1 MNKTKL
7 TVPNILRALRY
18 TAFMVVTLGSLMWFL
33 TYTFVRVDEQT
44 QLSTYLLMS
53 TFLVL
58 QHLIDIYDWLL
69 KKLSPKTK
77 QVRD

>member
-18 TAFMVVTLGSLMWFL
+18 AAFMVVTLGSLMWFL

>member
-33 TYTFVRVDEQT
+33 TYTFTRVDEQT
-44 QLSTYLLMS
+44 QLSTYLLIS

-58 QHLIDIYDWLL
+58 PHLIDIYDWLL
-69 KKLSPKTK
+69 KKFSS
-77 QVRD
+77 DE

>member
-1 MNKTKL
+1 MNDTKL

-18 TAFMVVTLGSLMWFL
+18 TAFMVVTLGLLMSFLMWGWE
-33 TYTFVRVDEQT
+33 RSSDKT
-44 QLSTYLLMS
+44 QLSTYLVIS
-53 TFLVL
+53 TLVFLP
-58 QHLIDIYDWLL
+58 HLIDIYDWLI

>member
-33 TYTFVRVDEQT
+33 TYTFTRVDEQT

-69 KKLSPKTK
+69 KKFSS
-77 QVRD
+77 DE